1 MKKSISIIT
10 SVRNCRTETEEYL
23 NSLIKFAPKNLI
35 EKFIVDDGS
44 DPETQKFLASK
55 SSDFTLMR
63 NLQSRGLLSQTI
75 SQHRKQN
82 LNGCYF

>member
-1 MKKSISIIT
+1 MKKSVSIIT

-44 DPETQKFLASK
+44 DPET
-55 SSDFTLMR
+55 
-63 NLQSRGLLSQTI
+63 
-75 SQHRKQN
+75 
-82 LNGCYF
+82 

>member
-1 MKKSISIIT
+1 MKKSYPLLLRS
-10 SVRNCRTETEEYL
+10 ETVEPRPRYL

-63 NLQSRGLLSQTI
+63 NLQSRVSLSQTI

>member
-1 MKKSISIIT
+1 MKKSVSIIT

-44 DPETQKFLASK
+44 DPETQKFFSEQK
-55 SSDFTLMR
+55 F
-63 NLQSRGLLSQTI
+63 
-75 SQHRKQN
+75 
-82 LNGCYF
+82 